1 MNFEEK
7 MVKLETIV
15 SELEGDNS
23 NLEESINKYT
33 EAMKLIKECDE
44 QLKTI
49 ETNITKIVKENGIE
63 DFELEN

>member
-7 MVKLETIV
+7 MTKLETIV
-15 SELEGDNS
+15 AELEGDNS

-49 ETNITKIVKENGIE
+49 EGNITKIVKENGIE